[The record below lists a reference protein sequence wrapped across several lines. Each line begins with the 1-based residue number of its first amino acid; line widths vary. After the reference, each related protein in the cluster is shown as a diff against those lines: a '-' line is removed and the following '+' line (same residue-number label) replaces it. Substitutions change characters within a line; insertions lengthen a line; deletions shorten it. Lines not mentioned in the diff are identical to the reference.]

1 MYDLI
6 ILPVN
11 LTIVSFKGHYHQPEV
26 LMSTEITDDNFAKTF
41 RLPGGVR
48 PNLFVEVNFN
58 FWNFFIFEII

>member
-26 LMSTEITDDNFAKTF
+26 LMSAETTYDILTKTF

-48 PNLFVEVNFN
+48 PNFYG
-58 FWNFFIFEII
+58 